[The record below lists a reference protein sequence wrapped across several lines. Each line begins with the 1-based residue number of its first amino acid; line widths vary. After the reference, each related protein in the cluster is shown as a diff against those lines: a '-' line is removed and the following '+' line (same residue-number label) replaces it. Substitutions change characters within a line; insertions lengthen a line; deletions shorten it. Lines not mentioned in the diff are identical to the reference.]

1 MKWTLRKR
9 GASCVYTDVK
19 IYLYLASRGYE
30 LSVGRIGK
38 LECDFIARRRNA
50 YAYIEYRPFGHI
62 RDGYPR
68 YLFTL
73 DPLLQERDGVR
84 HLNMASFMQ
93 DGGDLI

>member
-1 MKWTLRKR
+1 M
-9 GASCVYTDVK
+9 K

-50 YAYIEYRPFGHI
+50 YAYIQVSMSIADGGVEEREYRPFGHI
-62 RDGYPR
+62 KDGYP
-68 YLFTL
+68 L